1 MAYVYMKGSR
11 SSVSLLVN
19 YVLNPEK
26 TTEMTDTERLELH
39 QERAGERRSDVS
51 ALRSEKRKYVTCLN
65 CTEENAIRQFQE
77 TKFIWSQITGRDK
90 SAGKVCMHVF
100 QSFKEGE
107 VSAETAHE
115 IGVKLA
121 ERLWGCR
128 FEVIVA
134 THCNTEHYQMVYLT
148 GK

>member
-77 TKFIWSQITGRDK
+77 TKFIEPLATIPGVGWCPLGRN
-90 SAGKVCMHVF
+90 VY
-100 QSFKEGE
+100 
-107 VSAETAHE
+107 AHS
-115 IGVKLA
+115 G
-121 ERLWGCR
+121 
-128 FEVIVA
+128 
-134 THCNTEHYQMVYLT
+134 
-148 GK
+148 